1 MFLLS
6 RRSRLQ
12 PLRSMPRI
20 ILPYLVTL
28 FFLVSTA
35 LAFSEVRQA
44 AAAEPKKRQ
53 EASPAAAT
61 HQTTDASLQ
70 PPDGKWLTDEQGRL
84 YFLKR
89 LPKKHAVRI
98 DEQTVRTWG
107 AIPISVVKEDED
119 YYYFKVYQTTSPTP
133 SVKVHGPT
141 ATESKQIAA
150 SYQTTTLSSQ
160 QLQATSFSQGLPT
173 SGQWR
178 HGFAIADMNGDGHLD
193 IIHGPARKTLRP
205 PVIFLGDGQGTWTR
219 WQDAQFPAL
228 PFDYGTAQVGDL
240 NGDGK
245 PDLVLGVHL
254 RGLLALTQDGR
265 GNFAEAR
272 TGIDFTTNAKQGSAF
287 SSQAIQLA
295 DWNSD
300 GRLDILAL
308 SEGPQLGRARSRS
321 GSPSSQGVRIYLNN
335 GDGSWTPHI
344 HSGEVRAIFGAS
356 LTVGDFNGDGR
367 QDFAT
372 GSYVQG
378 RKDLTNL
385 SKADGS
391 WETLAI
397 DSLRPT
403 ALMHSVVA
411 GDFDRDGRDDL
422 AVAYLS
428 YEAEQWRSGID
439 VLYARH
445 HGQNGQDGQWQ
456 RRALLVEEGQHGAI
470 ALGVGDLNGDQ
481 HRDLVTLTADGRTLL
496 FLNDGAGFFS
506 RDKLKIPTFGNGC
519 RGSHVALADLDGD
532 GNDDIVASFSSEAQS
547 EESQP
552 EKTSR
557 RAVPV
562 CPTEGGVTA
571 WRVTP
576 RLTAQQAR

>member
-1 MFLLS
+1 MSLLPRRARS
-6 RRSRLQ
+6 QPLCYRRRSVI
-12 PLRSMPRI
+12 LRFI
-20 ILPYLVTL
+20 TLV
-28 FFLVSTA
+28 FLVNAATTF
-35 LAFSEVRQA
+35 LAARQA
-44 AAAEPKKRQ
+44 AATDPKKRPG
-53 EASPAAAT
+53 ASPATAT
-61 HQTTDASLQ
+61 QQTTDASLQ

-107 AIPISVVKEDED
+107 AIPIAVVKEDDD
-119 YYYFKVYQTTSPTP
+119 YYYFKVYQTASPTP
-133 SVKVHGPT
+133 SVKLHGPT
-141 ATESKQIAA
+141 ATESKQIAV

-178 HGFAIADMNGDGHLD
+178 RGFAIADMNGDGHLD
-193 IIHGPARKTLRP
+193 IVHGPARKTLRP
-205 PVIFLGDGQGTWTR
+205 PTIFLGDGKGTWTR

-228 PFDYGTAQVGDL
+228 PFDYGDAQVGDL

-254 RGLLALTQDGR
+254 RGLLALTQDGQ

-272 TGIDFTTNAKQGSAF
+272 TGIDFAANVKQGSAF
-287 SSQAIQLA
+287 SSQAIQLV
-295 DWNSD
+295 DWNGD

-308 SEGPQLGRARSRS
+308 SEGPQLGQTRSS
-321 GSPSSQGVRIYLNN
+321 SSSPGTQGVRVYLNN
-335 GDGSWTPHI
+335 GDGSWTPLLNN
-344 HSGEVRAIFGAS
+344 GEARPIFGAS

-378 RKDLTNL
+378 RKDLINL
-385 SKADGS
+385 SKADGN
-391 WETLAI
+391 WEILAI

-439 VLYARH
+439 VFYTR
-445 HGQNGQDGQWQ
+445 QNGQDGQWQ
-456 RRALLVEEGQHGAI
+456 RRALFVEEGQLGAV

-481 HRDLVTLTADGRTLL
+481 HRDLVALTADGRTLL
-496 FLNDGAGFFS
+496 FLNDGVGFFS

-519 RGSHVALADLDGD
+519 RGAHVEVADLDGD

-562 CPTEGGVTA
+562 CPTEGGVAA

-576 RLTAQQAR
+576 RLTAQQTR